1 MKQINLIITLLL
13 LANIVVGQ
21 NNVKF
26 NLTNVPAI
34 ENARVGIRGNEKP
47 LSWQNT
53 FFLSA
58 NDEAYI
64 GELSFE
70 NNTTFFEYKYVIEDN
85 NGNVTY
91 ELDGQEN
98 RLGIFTNLAELT
110 LNDNWDI
117 QPEYDVQNLPLIPVE
132 NLKEDAEILG
142 KALWELHPGVERY
155 QDSIA
160 YFSKLYE
167 LKIAFTEPVS
177 YARAYKEISK
187 FVATLKCGHTFANP
201 FNQTGFINNIILNQ
215 KDKLPFGVE
224 WFKGRLFIT
233 KNATDNNSFSS
244 GTEIIAINGMPI
256 KALADSL
263 LALTKG
269 DGSNDAKRFSDLNVV
284 GYDYYEM
291 FDVYL
296 PLIISPEKGFY
307 ELTVISE
314 EGLTRV
320 EKVAAIERNK
330 RNGILQKRY
339 NSIPSSIEET
349 WEYKLLDDKIAY
361 LKLGTFS
368 VWDFK
373 IDWKKFLNAAFREFD
388 KAKAE
393 KLIIDIRGNEGGA
406 DEVLEELRQYIQKV
420 DCNVKNFDERL
431 RYTRVS
437 DELQPYIFTWDRSV
451 LDFSGRVRKN
461 ENGSY
466 SFVNGNTKTTTYN
479 RSRKAF
485 QGDIYL
491 LVNAANSSATFY
503 LAKYFKDCSFGKIV
517 GATTGGSKKG
527 INGGNVLFLRLPN
540 SKIEVDIP
548 IFGQFND
555 YEIDEGIKPDIP
567 VDRTFEDL
575 KSGSDGQLE
584 RLITKLNE

>member
-224 WFKGRLFIT
+224 WF
-233 KNATDNNSFSS
+233 
-244 GTEIIAINGMPI
+244 
-256 KALADSL
+256 
-263 LALTKG
+263 
-269 DGSNDAKRFSDLNVV
+269 
-284 GYDYYEM
+284 
-291 FDVYL
+291 
-296 PLIISPEKGFY
+296 
-307 ELTVISE
+307 
-314 EGLTRV
+314 
-320 EKVAAIERNK
+320 
-330 RNGILQKRY
+330 
-339 NSIPSSIEET
+339 
-349 WEYKLLDDKIAY
+349 
-361 LKLGTFS
+361 
-368 VWDFK
+368 
-373 IDWKKFLNAAFREFD
+373 
-388 KAKAE
+388 
-393 KLIIDIRGNEGGA
+393 
-406 DEVLEELRQYIQKV
+406 
-420 DCNVKNFDERL
+420 
-431 RYTRVS
+431 
-437 DELQPYIFTWDRSV
+437 
-451 LDFSGRVRKN
+451 
-461 ENGSY
+461 
-466 SFVNGNTKTTTYN
+466 
-479 RSRKAF
+479 
-485 QGDIYL
+485 
-491 LVNAANSSATFY
+491 
-503 LAKYFKDCSFGKIV
+503 
-517 GATTGGSKKG
+517 
-527 INGGNVLFLRLPN
+527 
-540 SKIEVDIP
+540 
-548 IFGQFND
+548 
-555 YEIDEGIKPDIP
+555 
-567 VDRTFEDL
+567 
-575 KSGSDGQLE
+575 
-584 RLITKLNE
+584 